1 MVKKGSY
8 IYESPD
14 QGKTVFKRRAGESD
28 RQLVEDRGRMMLDI
42 RDQMREDQLWYNIRK
57 AAHDNPA
64 LQEVLEQAIIIYTLG
79 KKE

>member
-1 MVKKGSY
+1 MGNLIPGMTY

-14 QGKTVFKRRAGESD
+14 GGKTI
-28 RQLVEDRGRMMLDI
+28 RQRTFGDLLTSTTYSSNDV
-42 RDQMREDQLWYNIRK
+42 RDKMREDQLWYNIRQ
-57 AAHDNPA
+57 AAKDNPA